1 MKKTRLKFTGSLSIF
16 AFCIAVFTCSSYG
29 QSPVP
34 TIEELE
40 DQHHLIISK
49 EARRIA
55 EEYADILK
63 ELQELTLD
71 YSRTFSKIKYESSLP
86 QLKELNSLIVKLA
99 KGEYL
104 EDINHLTNDLDEVRT
119 KLKEQE
125 LKTKEKAKNL
135 EEDKRKETLKALK
148 LSQSLRRDLESFDI
162 ILKEDINFRLQNLKT
177 LTNEIQI
184 CLNQIS
190 LEELDIYLENFTKY
204 IKIIGDSVGNI
215 YIQNYDSD
223 SLIFVVP
230 EIPEIPDVPDV
241 SDNDAEEAPAPV
253 PPVEIKPFSYV
264 YLQKSGQSIA
274 TKEFTDSLK
283 VKSSRVPIYINN
295 PTGNL
300 QITGWNKKIVFVNSV
315 LEVASASE
323 NEASYVTDNTN
334 LKFVSDNS
342 GIFIEIQ
349 MPKIK
354 NSQTSINSY
363 ELEIK
368 VPRDNPIIGNSSYS
382 SVTLENL
389 ENKITFISTKSD
401 VFIGSIIGDIN
412 ITNNGGPLD
421 IEEVEGLIEVRN
433 NFSPI
438 SLTQCIGDIKAQN
451 TFAAVKVI
459 ECEGNITINNSG
471 PINLSDNEGN
481 VIIVNTKGFID
492 IQNHDGDITAT
503 NSYEPLILN
512 EIDGAVDVINQRGII
527 KAQHITGTFKAVNEY
542 APIFAYHN
550 EGLLDLNNMRGMIDV
565 IWADGDEGASIISSQ
580 YGEVKLAMDEY
591 IDLNFKAKMING
603 KIVSV
608 FPIKIK
614 TTGTTQE
621 GEYVFGDGGAT
632 LTVNGINSTIILS
645 KAH

>member
-16 AFCIAVFTCSSYG
+16 AFCIAVFVYSSHG

-34 TIEELE
+34 TVEELE

-49 EARRIA
+49 EAMQIA

-71 YSRTFSKIKYESSLP
+71 YSRTFSKIRYESSLP
-86 QLKELNSLIVKLA
+86 QLEELNSLIVKLA
-99 KGEYL
+99 NGEYL
-104 EDINHLTNDLDEVRT
+104 EDIDRLTNDLDDVRA
-119 KLKEQE
+119 KLREQE
-125 LKTKEKAKNL
+125 LKTKEKAKYFD
-135 EEDKRKETLKALK
+135 EDKRKETLKALK

-162 ILKEDINFRLQNLKT
+162 ILNEDINFRLQNLKT

-204 IKIIGDSVGNI
+204 IKIIGDSVNNI
-215 YIQNYDSD
+215 YIQNYDGD

-230 EIPEIPDVPDV
+230 EVPDVPEV

-253 PPVEIKPFSYV
+253 PPVEIKPYSYF

-300 QITGWNKKIVFVNSV
+300 QITGWNKKFIYVNSV
-315 LEVASASE
+315 LEVTSTSE
-323 NEASYVTDNTN
+323 NEASYVTNNTN

-342 GIFIEIQ
+342 GVVIEIQ
-349 MPKIK
+349 IPKIK
-354 NSQTSINSY
+354 NSQTSINNY

-368 VPRDNPIIGNSSYS
+368 VPRDNPLIGNSSYG
-382 SVTLENL
+382 SVSLENL
-389 ENKITFISTKSD
+389 ENKITFKSTKSD
-401 VFIGSIIGDIN
+401 VYIGSIIGDIN
-412 ITNNGGPLD
+412 ITNDGGPLD
-421 IEEVEGLIEVRN
+421 IEEVEGLIEVKN

-451 TFAAVKVI
+451 TFAAVKVT
-459 ECEGNITINNSG
+459 ECEGDIEINNSG
-471 PINLSDNEGN
+471 PINLSDNNGN
-481 VIIVNTKGFID
+481 VIIANTKGFID
-492 IQNHDGDITAT
+492 IQKHNGDITAK
-503 NSYEPLILN
+503 NSYEPLILDD
-512 EIDGAVDVINQRGII
+512 IDGAVNVINQRGII
-527 KAQHITGTFKAVNEY
+527 KAQYITGTFKAVNEY

-550 EGLLDLNNMRGMIDV
+550 EGLLDLNNTRGLIDV
-565 IWADGDEGASIISSQ
+565 IWADGDEGASTITSQ
-580 YGEVKLAMDEY
+580 FGEVKLAMDEY

-603 KIVSV
+603 KIISV

-614 TTGTTQE
+614 STGTTQE
-621 GEYVFGDGGAT
+621 GEYIFGDGGPT
-632 LTVNGINSTIILS
+632 LTVNGTNSTITLN